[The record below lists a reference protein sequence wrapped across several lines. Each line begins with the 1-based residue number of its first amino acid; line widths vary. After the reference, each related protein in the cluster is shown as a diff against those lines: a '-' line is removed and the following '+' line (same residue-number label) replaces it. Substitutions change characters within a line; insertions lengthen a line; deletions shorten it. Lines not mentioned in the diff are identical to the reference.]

1 MVATPKLNSIA
12 NALNLSRQ
20 RHEYEDNAAVE
31 FVQHKTP
38 SFSQNKS
45 GRASL
50 GTISSP
56 VNESDT
62 PRTLRSFSR
71 IFDKTMC
78 IIPSADSGY
87 KVIVFDGMAVAN
99 KIDIRKMNLKSFS
112 DFASTFLQKL
122 EKEAQGSE
130 EVRVIF
136 DRYIEESLKSGTRTG
151 R

>member
-87 KVIVFDGMAVAN
+87 KVIVFDGMTVAN

-136 DRYIEESLKSGTRTG
+136 DRYIEESVNP
-151 R
+151 

>member
-12 NALNLSRQ
+12 NAFNLSRQ
-20 RHEYEDNAAVE
+20 RHKYEDNAAVE

-45 GRASL
+45 GRALL

-56 VNESDT
+56 VNEIDT

-87 KVIVFDGMAVAN
+87 KVIVFDGKAVAN

-112 DFASTFLQKL
+112 DFTSTFLQKL

-136 DRYIEESLKSGTRTG
+136 DRYIEESVESGTRTG
-151 R
+151 M